1 MTVGI
6 MPNGE
11 FADVSDAVL
20 WEVLVCLSDTPDI
33 WYNVAGINPNPTA
46 APGQKGWTSHR
57 KNPNLILLVQ
67 HILSKKKQK
76 KTKNNNL
83 KTKR

>member
-11 FADVSDAVL
+11 FADVSDVVL

-33 WYNVAGINPNPTA
+33 
-46 APGQKGWTSHR
+46 
-57 KNPNLILLVQ
+57 
-67 HILSKKKQK
+67 
-76 KTKNNNL
+76 
-83 KTKR
+83 